1 MLPEEELGGGC
12 LDGDL
17 CDPISCLVENG
28 GCAVFYQGG
37 DDDAGENHNNGW
49 KLIETNYKA
58 VLLL

>member
-1 MLPEEELGGGC
+1 MKCFPKKNLGGC

-37 DDDAGENHNNGW
+37 DDDAGENHNNG
-49 KLIETNYKA
+49 
-58 VLLL
+58 